1 MLGGTA
7 ARLLKVGYEFDRN
20 GRFKMLRIKG
30 MTKDEA
36 PDEVRKIFEE
46 QERQYGSILNT
57 AKVYGL
63 RPTIQKGVQALQ
75 AGIVASGL
83 ISGELRHLLCMKAAG
98 INGCPY

>member
-1 MLGGTA
+1 
-7 ARLLKVGYEFDRN
+7 
-20 GRFKMLRIKG
+20 MLRIQGINKEQAS
-30 MTKDEA
+30 DET
-36 PDEVRKIFEE
+36 RRIFED
-46 QERQYGSILNT
+46 QEKQYGSVLNT

-83 ISGELRHLLCMKAAG
+83 ISGELRHLLCMKAAS

>member
-1 MLGGTA
+1 
-7 ARLLKVGYEFDRN
+7 
-20 GRFKMLRIKG
+20 MLRIKG

-36 PDEVRKIFEE
+36 PEEVRKIFEE
-46 QERQYGSILNT
+46 QEHQYGSILNT

-75 AGIVASGL
+75 AGILASGL
-83 ISGELRHLLCMKAAG
+83 ISGELRHLLCMKVAS